1 MQGVDTFVV
10 FKNHSSHRYMFVNIV
25 LALTSVASALMAGLF
40 YAYSCSVSPGLG
52 RLSDAEYI
60 RSMQHINRAIL
71 NPVFYAGFMGTLL
84 LLPLSAYLHYGQPL
98 TVRFWCLAA
107 AALVYAVGVF
117 GVTVAVNV
125 PLNEA
130 LDAFNT
136 QSASISEI
144 AARRL
149 GFEARWNSFN
159 TVRTVCAIAATALV
173 AIGCIYR
180 EA

>member
-1 MQGVDTFVV
+1 
-10 FKNHSSHRYMFVNIV
+10 MFANIV

-40 YAYSCSVSPGLG
+40 YAYSFSVSPDLG

-71 NPVFYAGFMGTLL
+71 NPVFFMGFIGSLL
-84 LLPLSAYLHYGQPL
+84 LLPLSTYLQYSQPL
-98 TVRFWCLAA
+98 SVRFWCLAA
-107 AALVYAVGVF
+107 ATLVYAVGVF

-136 QSASISEI
+136 QSASLSEI
-144 AARRL
+144 TARRL
-149 GFEARWNSFN
+149 SFEPRWNTFN
-159 TVRTVCAIAATALV
+159 NVRTFCAIAATALV
-173 AIGCIYR
+173 AVGCIYR